1 MIHSTRSGPGRR
13 VALAVVALAISLTAA
28 ACGSSAAT
36 PSPLPSGPLD
46 LNGTTWLLLKYL
58 SPDGTSA
65 TVPAAVTPTLEFDDR
80 TASGSGG
87 CNTFSSPYT
96 LVGDT
101 LEMGPIATTQIACE
115 EPILSVETAYFAAL
129 DVVDRAA
136 ILDNGE
142 LQLWDSGGKT
152 TLGFVRGS

>member
-46 LNGTTWLLLKYL
+46 LNNTAWLLLKYL

-65 TVPAAVTPTLEFDDR
+65 TVPAAVTPTLTFADG

-87 CNTFSSPYT
+87 CNTFTASYT
-96 LVGDT
+96 LEGDV
-101 LEMGPIATTQIACE
+101 LDMGPIASTKIACE
-115 EPILSVETAYFAAL
+115 EPILGVETAYFAAL

-136 ILDNGE
+136 ILDDGE